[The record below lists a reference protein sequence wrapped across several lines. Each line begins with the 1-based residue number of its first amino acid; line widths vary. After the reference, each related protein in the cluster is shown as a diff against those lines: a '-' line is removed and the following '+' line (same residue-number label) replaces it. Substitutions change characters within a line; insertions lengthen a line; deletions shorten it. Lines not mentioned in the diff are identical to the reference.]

1 MPGSW
6 WAKSVLVGIAL
17 LLGIYVLLPTM
28 LGGSAWQ
35 RLEEQAA
42 TVDGSAPTDEADA
55 FLPWYASL
63 LPDTYINRGLDLQ
76 GGIDLTLQVGV
87 EEAVLSTVQRD
98 IGPLQEAA
106 EREGIRLEEVRR
118 LSGEPA
124 LLIRPGEG
132 ITVGDLR
139 QFMLQAYR
147 SYEYEGTRMEAAG
160 EYHVFRLSTESQD
173 YIQERAVEQALETL
187 RDRIDETGVKEPSIV
202 RKGVTGINVQLPGM
216 DNLDQAVEAIGTTA
230 VLQFMMV
237 DEDVKDGSIEKALLE
252 AEKTLEP
259 AVFLD
264 DQRLSDWLVNSGRIP
279 PSDRLL
285 WEYSKGPDNKDVR
298 TRALAVKDEI
308 VLTGDD
314 INDAH
319 VAMNQFNEPY
329 VALEFKPRGGR
340 IFADVT
346 GENVGKRFAI
356 VLDDKM
362 RSAPVIR
369 ERIAGGRASIE
380 MGAGSY
386 QDLLKDASVLSLVL
400 RTGALPA
407 PVTVGEVRTVGATL
421 GADTIRAGVSAALVA
436 AALVSAFIL
445 LVYRKVGVVAVSS
458 LALNMLLLLA
468 GMAVLGATLTLPGI
482 AGIALTV
489 GMAVDC
495 NIIIYERIR
504 DEVRAGKNIRAA
516 TESGFEK
523 AYSAVLD
530 ANITTFIAGVVLYSY
545 GTGPIRGFAVTL
557 MVGILSTL
565 FTGVF
570 TTRVLMDLLT
580 RKATAR
586 LAF

>member
-1 MPGSW
+1 MSGSW
-6 WAKSVLVGIAL
+6 WARFVLVVLSAL
-17 LLGIYVLLPTM
+17 FGVYVLLPTF

-42 TVDGSAPTDEADA
+42 TVDGSASTDTVTEA
-55 FLPWYASL
+55 LPWYAGL
-63 LPDTYINRGLDLQ
+63 LPGTFINRGLDLQ
-76 GGIDLTLQVGV
+76 GGIDMTLQVGV
-87 EEAVLSTVQRD
+87 AEAVLSSVQRD
-98 IGPLQEAA
+98 IGPLHEYA
-106 EREGIRLEEVRR
+106 EKEGIRLEEVRR
-118 LSGEPA
+118 LTGEPA
-124 LLIRPGEG
+124 LLVRLGEG
-132 ITVGDLR
+132 LTVGDLR
-139 QFMLQAYR
+139 QFMLQTFG
-147 SYEYEGTRMEAAG
+147 SYEYDGTRTEAAG
-160 EYHVFRLSTESQD
+160 EYHVFRLSDQSQD
-173 YIQERAVEQALETL
+173 YIRDRAVEQALQTL

-216 DNLDQAVEAIGTTA
+216 DNLDQAVAAIGTTA

-237 DEDVKDGSIEKALLE
+237 DEDAKEGTIEKALLE
-252 AEKTLEP
+252 AEKTLDP
-259 AVFLD
+259 ATFLD

-279 PSDRLL
+279 PGDRLL
-285 WEYSKGPDNKDVR
+285 WEYAKGPDNKDVR
-298 TRALAVKDEI
+298 TRALAVKDAI

-436 AALVSAFIL
+436 AGLVAAFML
-445 LVYRKVGVVAVSS
+445 LIYRKVGVVAVVS
-458 LALNMLLLLA
+458 LALNVLLLLA

-504 DEVRAGKNIRAA
+504 DEMRAGRNIRAA

-530 ANITTFIAGVVLYSY
+530 SNITTFIAGVVLYSY

-557 MVGILSTL
+557 MVGIITTL
-565 FTGVF
+565 YTGVF
-570 TTRVLMDLLT
+570 TTRVLMDYLT

-586 LAF
+586 LAY